1 MVNKKVLVVDDDVKI
16 VELVSLYLKR
26 DGYKIFTAYDGD
38 EAIALAKA
46 NSPDIIVLDLM
57 LPKKD
62 GIEVCREIRE
72 FSDVPIIM
80 LTAKITDEDKI
91 AGLENGADDYMT
103 KPFSPRELVARV
115 RVILRRMPGE
125 RGVDKLVRGDII
137 IDALARKVT
146 VASKDAKLTT
156 IEFKILQ
163 VLATEPDRVFSRS
176 ELIERTMGYDFHGF
190 DRTIDVHILNIRKKI
205 EDNYKKPKYI
215 QTIYGAGY
223 KFTEH

>member
-1 MVNKKVLVVDDDVKI
+1 MVSKKVLVVDDDVKI
-16 VELVSLYLKR
+16 VELVALYLKR

-38 EAIALAKA
+38 EAVAAAQA
-46 NSPDIIVLDLM
+46 NNPDIIVLDLM

-62 GIEVCREIRE
+62 GIEVCREIRA

-91 AGLENGADDYMT
+91 TGLESGADDYIT
-103 KPFSPRELVARV
+103 KPFSPRELAARV
-115 RVILRRMPGE
+115 RVVLRHMPGE
-125 RGVDKLVRGDII
+125 RGVDKLVRGDIT

-146 VASKDAKLTT
+146 VAGRDAKLTS

-163 VLATEPDRVFSRS
+163 TLATEQDRVFSRS
-176 ELIERTMGYDFHGF
+176 ELIERTMGYNFHGF

-205 EDNYKKPKYI
+205 EKHYKQPKYI
-215 QTIYGAGY
+215 QTVYGAGY
-223 KFTEH
+223 RFTER